1 MFKEL
6 SSSVNMNTLQ
16 GNKWEFGIVG
26 VPELKYFGTGIPI
39 PGVSLPP
46 AQRES
51 PLSTMYFHGDK
62 LEFEPLNITFTVDEE
77 LKVWVKTFK
86 WMNGLA
92 PAVNRG
98 DYARQAA
105 KGKYF
110 EGFLNLYNNSWNESL
125 SFKFVNCHPTSL
137 SPIELEVSTSD
148 QVVLKS
154 SLTLQ
159 YDYFQ
164 IIEQEA

>member
-1 MFKEL
+1 MNKEL
-6 SSSVNMNTLQ
+6 SSNINMNPLQ

-26 VPELKYFGTGIPI
+26 IPELKYFGTGIPI

-51 PLSTMYFHGDK
+51 PLSTIYFHGDK
-62 LEFEPLNITFTVDEE
+62 LEFEQLNITFTVDKE
-77 LKVWVKTFK
+77 LKVWLKTFK

-92 PAVNRG
+92 PAKTRA

-110 EGFLNLYNNSWNESL
+110 EGFMNLYSNSWTDSL
-125 SFKFVNCHPTSL
+125 AIKFINCHPIALSRIEMDTST
-137 SPIELEVSTSD
+137 PDNTI
-148 QVVLKS
+148 LKS

-159 YDYFQ
+159 YDYFE
-164 IIEQEA
+164 IIENGA